1 MTEKIYYKDGYL
13 RNLEAT
19 VTRIDGN
26 EVYLDK
32 TIFYPE
38 GGGQRGDVGTFG
50 SFVIKDTQKRDG
62 DVAHI
67 FESVEGL
74 SVGDKALLTLN
85 WDNRYKFMKCH
96 SAQHLL
102 SSILFNRKNAGT
114 VAVHLGDEY
123 ITIEHKGAV
132 LTEEDLLE
140 VEDEANKAIREGHAV
155 IQKEVHRAE
164 AEALGMRR
172 SIKVDSE
179 MVMLVIIEGL
189 DTVACGGVHVGNIR
203 EIGEISYYGRETIR
217 GHERLLFKVG
227 DEAVSKRRSDK
238 EAVKEISTIL
248 SSPEGDV
255 IPTLKAK
262 LESIEELK
270 RENRKLTLMLTEMEA
285 EKITSSY
292 HETELPLDD
301 FAQILEKKGL
311 SDVFIVRNAE
321 KLEFLY
327 FGEKDRFNDLKSK
340 LNLRGGGRPPLFRGI
355 VNASIEDVREIF
367 KYGR

>member
-1 MTEKIYYKDGYL
+1 MITEKIYYRDGYL
-13 RNLEAT
+13 REIEAA

-26 EVYLDK
+26 EVYFDR

-38 GGGQRGDVGTFG
+38 GGGQRGDSGTFG
-50 SFVIKDTQKRDG
+50 SFRILDTQKRDG

-74 SVGDKALLTLN
+74 EVGRKETLSLD
-85 WDNRYKFMKCH
+85 WDQRYKFMKCH

-102 SSILFNRKNAGT
+102 SSILFNQKNSGT

-123 ITIEHKGAV
+123 ITIEHKGES
-132 LTEEDLLE
+132 LTEEDLYD
-140 VEDEANKAIREGHAV
+140 VEDAANRAIREGHRI

-164 AEALGMRR
+164 AESLGMRR

-189 DTVACGGVHVGNIR
+189 DTVACGGVHVADVR

-227 DEAVSKRRSDK
+227 DEAVEKRRSDRECIK
-238 EAVKEISTIL
+238 ELSSLL
-248 SSPEGDV
+248 SSPESE
-255 IPTLKAK
+255 ILPTLKSK
-262 LESIEELK
+262 LEQVEELK

-285 EKITSSY
+285 GKMDSPY

-301 FAQILEKKGL
+301 FAPVLERNGAE
-311 SDVFIVRNAE
+311 DVFIVRVADR
-321 KLEFLY
+321 LEFLY
-327 FGEKDRFNDLKSK
+327 FGTKDRFNELKGK

-355 VNASIEDVREIF
+355 VNSPLEEVRKIF
-367 KYGR
+367 N

>member
-1 MTEKIYYKDGYL
+1 MTEKIYYQDGYL
-13 RNLEAT
+13 RTLEAT
-19 VTRIDGN
+19 VTAIDGN

-38 GGGQRGDVGTFG
+38 GGGQRGDRGYFG
-50 SFVIKDTQKRDG
+50 SFEILDTQKRDG
-62 DVAHI
+62 DVAHV
-67 FESVEGL
+67 FKSVEGL
-74 SVGDKALLTLN
+74 NVGDSYTLTLD

-102 SSILFNRKNAGT
+102 SSILFNEKNAGT
-114 VAVHLGDEY
+114 VAVHLGDDY

-132 LTEEDLLE
+132 LTEEDLLD
-140 VEDEANKAIREGHAV
+140 VEDIANQAIRDGHRI
-155 IQKEVHRAE
+155 IQKEVHRAD

-179 MVMLVIIEGL
+179 MVMLVIIEGM
-189 DTVACGGVHVGNIR
+189 DTVACGGVHVSEVR

-217 GHERLLFKVG
+217 GHERLLFKVS
-227 DEAVSKRRSDK
+227 DEAVDKRRSDK
-238 EAVKEISTIL
+238 ECVKELSTIL
-248 SSPEGDV
+248 SSPENEI

-270 RENRKLTLMLTEMEA
+270 RENRKLTLMLTEMEVDR
-285 EKITSSY
+285 ISSSY

-301 FAQILEKKGL
+301 FAPVLEKKGI
-311 SDVFIVRNAE
+311 SDVFIVRNSE

-327 FGEKDRFNDLKSK
+327 FGEKDKFNELKSK
-340 LNLRGGGRPPLFRGI
+340 LNLRGGGRPPLFRGM
-355 VNASIEDVREIF
+355 VNASIEDVRAIF
-367 KYGR
+367 

>member
-1 MTEKIYYKDGYL
+1 MTEKIYYQSGYL
-13 RNLEAT
+13 REMEAT
-19 VTRIDGN
+19 VTGIDGN

-38 GGGQRGDVGTFG
+38 GGGQRGDSGHFG
-50 SFVIKDTQKRDG
+50 SHRIIDTRKKDG

-74 SVGDKALLTLN
+74 EVGETATLTLD
-85 WDNRYKFMKCH
+85 WDIRYKFMKCH

-102 SSILFNRKNAGT
+102 SSILFNLKDSGT

-123 ITIEHKGAV
+123 ITIEHKGES
-132 LTEEDLLE
+132 LTEEDLYE
-140 VEDEANKAIREGHAV
+140 VEDAANRAIREGHRI

-164 AEALGMRR
+164 AESLGMRR

-189 DTVACGGVHVGNIR
+189 DTVACGGVHVADVS

-227 DEAVSKRRSDK
+227 DEAVSKRRRDL
-238 EAVKEISTIL
+238 ECIRELSTVL
-248 SSPEGDV
+248 SSPESDI
-255 IPTLKAK
+255 IPTLKSK
-262 LESIEELK
+262 LEQVEELK
-270 RENRKLTLMLTEMEA
+270 RENRRLTLMLTEMEA
-285 EKITSSY
+285 ERIAGSY

-301 FAQILEKKGL
+301 FAPVLEKKGVE
-311 SDVFIVRNAE
+311 DVFILRNAE
-321 KLEFLY
+321 RLEFLY
-327 FGEKDRFNDLKSK
+327 FGSKEKFNELKGK

-355 VNASIEDVREIF
+355 VNAALEEVREIF
-367 KYGR
+367 K

>member
-13 RNLEAT
+13 REIEAT

-26 EVYLDK
+26 EVYFDK

-38 GGGQRGDVGTFG
+38 GGGQRGDSGTFG
-50 SFVIKDTQKRDG
+50 SFRILDTQKRDG

-74 SVGDKALLTLN
+74 EVGFKATLTLDWN
-85 WDNRYKFMKCH
+85 LRYKFMKCH

-102 SSILFNRKNAGT
+102 SSILFNQKNSGT

-123 ITIEHKGAV
+123 ITIEHKGDA
-132 LTEEDLLE
+132 LTEEDLYD
-140 VEDEANKAIREGHAV
+140 VEDAANRAIREGHRI

-164 AEALGMRR
+164 AESLGMRR

-189 DTVACGGVHVGNIR
+189 DTVACGGVHVKDVS

-227 DEAVSKRRSDK
+227 DEAVSKRRSDMECMK
-238 EAVKEISTIL
+238 ELSAVL
-248 SSPEGDV
+248 SSPENE
-255 IPTLKAK
+255 ILPALKSK
-262 LESIEELK
+262 LEQLEELK
-270 RENRKLTLMLTEMEA
+270 RENRRLTLMLTEMEA
-285 EKITSSY
+285 DRIEGSY

-301 FAQILEKKGL
+301 FAPVLERKGL
-311 SDVFIVRNAE
+311 QDVFILRNAE
-321 KLEFLY
+321 RLEFLY
-327 FGEKDRFNDLKSK
+327 FGSKDRFNELKGK

-355 VNASIEDVREIF
+355 VNATLEEVREIF
-367 KYGR
+367 K